1 MNGEFINLDTAKK
14 IQEDKNMDKD
24 LLKIIQNYGTS
35 NQLKKISEELY
46 EFQEAV
52 LSYNLL
58 KTINEDFKDEVLEK
72 NTEYIY
78 RCVLEEYADLCVL
91 LSQFELYFDLNE
103 DEVLQVMRNKVDR
116 QLKRIENDNN
126 KNW

>member
-24 LLKIIQNYGTS
+24 LLKIIEHYGLS
-35 NQLKKISEELY
+35 NQLKKLSEELY

-78 RCVLEEYADLCVL
+78 KCVLEEYADLCVL

-103 DEVLQVMRNKVDR
+103 NEVLQVMRNKVDR
-116 QLKRIENDNN
+116 QLKRIENDNY
-126 KNW
+126 KN

>member
-24 LLKIIQNYGTS
+24 LLKIIEHYGLS
-35 NQLKKISEELY
+35 NQLKKLSEELY

-78 RCVLEEYADLCVL
+78 KCVLEEYADLCVL

-126 KNW
+126 KN

>member
-14 IQEDKNMDKD
+14 MQEDKNMDKD

-35 NQLKKISEELY
+35 NQLKKLSEELY

-103 DEVLQVMRNKVDR
+103 DEVLQVMKNKIDR
-116 QLKRIENDNN
+116 QLGRI
-126 KNW
+126 KNE

>member
-24 LLKIIQNYGTS
+24 LLKIIENYGIS
-35 NQLKKISEELY
+35 NQLKKLSEELY

-78 RCVLEEYADLCVL
+78 KCVLEEYADLCVL

-103 DEVLQVMRNKVDR
+103 DEVWQVMRNKVDR
-116 QLKRIENDNN
+116 QLKRIENDNH
-126 KNW
+126 KN

>member
-24 LLKIIQNYGTS
+24 LLKIIENYGIS
-35 NQLKKISEELY
+35 NQLKKLSEELY
-46 EFQEAV
+46 EFQESV

-103 DEVLQVMRNKVDR
+103 DEVWQVMKNKVDR
-116 QLKRIENDNN
+116 QLGRI
-126 KNW
+126 KNE

>member
-14 IQEDKNMDKD
+14 IQENRNMNKD
-24 LLKIIQNYGTS
+24 LLKIIQNYGLS
-35 NQLKKISEELY
+35 NQLKKLNEELY

-58 KTINEDFKDEVLEK
+58 KTINEDVKDEVLEK
-72 NTEYIY
+72 NIEYIY
-78 RCVLEEYADLCVL
+78 KCVLEEYADLCVL
-91 LSQFELYFDLNE
+91 LSQFELYFDLDE
-103 DEVLQVMRNKVDR
+103 DEVWQVMKNKVDR

-126 KNW
+126 KN

>member
-24 LLKIIQNYGTS
+24 LLKIIENYGTR
-35 NQLKKISEELY
+35 NQLKKLSEELY

-58 KTINEDFKDEVLEK
+58 KTISEDVKDEVLEK

-78 RCVLEEYADLCVL
+78 KCVLEEYADLCVL

-103 DEVLQVMRNKVDR
+103 DEVWQVMKNKVDR
-116 QLKRIENDNN
+116 QLKRIENDNH
-126 KNW
+126 KN

>member
-14 IQEDKNMDKD
+14 IQEDKKMDKD
-24 LLKIIQNYGTS
+24 LLKIIQNYGIS
-35 NQLKKISEELY
+35 NQLKKLSEELY

-58 KTINEDFKDEVLEK
+58 KTINEDVKDKVLEK

-78 RCVLEEYADLCVL
+78 KCVLEEYADLCVL

-103 DEVLQVMRNKVDR
+103 NEVLQVMRNKVDR

-126 KNW
+126 KN

>member
-126 KNW
+126 KN

>member
-24 LLKIIQNYGTS
+24 LLKIIENYGIS
-35 NQLKKISEELY
+35 NQLKKLNEELY

-78 RCVLEEYADLCVL
+78 KCVLEEYADLCVL

-103 DEVLQVMRNKVDR
+103 NEVLQVMRNKVDK
-116 QLKRIENDNN
+116 QLKRIENDNH
-126 KNW
+126 KN

>member
-14 IQEDKNMDKD
+14 IQENKNMDKD
-24 LLKIIQNYGTS
+24 LLKIIQNYGLS
-35 NQLKKISEELY
+35 NQLKKLSEELY

-58 KTINEDFKDEVLEK
+58 KTISEDFKDEVLEK

-78 RCVLEEYADLCVL
+78 KCVLEEYADLCVL
-91 LSQFELYFDLNE
+91 LSQFELYFDLDE

-116 QLKRIENDNN
+116 QLRRIENESKSN
-126 KNW
+126 

>member
-1 MNGEFINLDTAKK
+1 MNGEFISLDTAKK
-14 IQEDKNMDKD
+14 IQENRNMDKD
-24 LLKIIQNYGTS
+24 LLKIIQNYGTR
-35 NQLKKISEELY
+35 NQLKKLSEELY

-58 KTINEDFKDEVLEK
+58 KTINEDVKDKVLEK

-78 RCVLEEYADLCVL
+78 KCVLEEYADLCVL
-91 LSQFELYFDLNE
+91 LSQFELYFDLDE

-116 QLKRIENDNN
+116 QLRRIENESKSN
-126 KNW
+126 

>member
-14 IQEDKNMDKD
+14 IQENKKMDKD

-35 NQLKKISEELY
+35 NQLKKLSEELY

-52 LSYNLL
+52 LLYDVL
-58 KTINEDFKDEVLEK
+58 KTIKEDFKDEVLEK

-78 RCVLEEYADLCVL
+78 KCVLEEYADLCVL

-103 DEVLQVMRNKVDR
+103 DEVWQVMKNKVDR
-116 QLKRIENDNN
+116 QLGRIENEN
-126 KNW
+126 K

>member
-14 IQEDKNMDKD
+14 IQKDKNMDKD
-24 LLKIIQNYGTS
+24 LLKIIQNYGTR
-35 NQLKKISEELY
+35 NQLKKLSEELY

-78 RCVLEEYADLCVL
+78 KCVLEEYADLCVL

-103 DEVLQVMRNKVDR
+103 DEVLQVMRNKIDR
-116 QLKRIENDNN
+116 QLGRIENE
-126 KNW
+126 

>member
-24 LLKIIQNYGTS
+24 LLKIIECYGIKS
-35 NQLKKISEELY
+35 QLKKLSEEIY

-58 KTINEDFKDEVLEK
+58 KTINEDFKDKVLEK

-78 RCVLEEYADLCVL
+78 KCVLEEYADLCVL
-91 LSQFELYFDLNE
+91 LSQFKLYFDLNE
-103 DEVLQVMRNKVDR
+103 DEVWQVMKNKVDR
-116 QLKRIENDNN
+116 QLERIENE
-126 KNW
+126 K

>member
-14 IQEDKNMDKD
+14 IQEDRNMNKD
-24 LLKIIQNYGTS
+24 LLKIIQNYGLS
-35 NQLKKISEELY
+35 NQLKKLSEELY

-58 KTINEDFKDEVLEK
+58 KTINEDVKDEILEI
-72 NTEYIY
+72 NTKYIY
-78 RCVLEEYADLCVL
+78 KCVLEEYADLCVL
-91 LSQFELYFDLNE
+91 LSQFELYFDLDE

-116 QLKRIENDNN
+116 QLERIENDNN
-126 KNW
+126 KN

>member
-14 IQEDKNMDKD
+14 IQEDRNMNKD
-24 LLKIIQNYGTS
+24 LLKIIQNYGLS
-35 NQLKKISEELY
+35 NQLKKLSEELY

-58 KTINEDFKDEVLEK
+58 KTINEDVKDKVLEK

-78 RCVLEEYADLCVL
+78 KCVLEEYADLCVL

-126 KNW
+126 KN

>member
-35 NQLKKISEELY
+35 NQLKKLSEELY

-103 DEVLQVMRNKVDR
+103 DEVWQVMKNKVDR
-116 QLKRIENDNN
+116 QLRRIE
-126 KNW
+126 KEK

>member
-24 LLKIIQNYGTS
+24 LLKIIENYGIS
-35 NQLKKISEELY
+35 NQLKKLSEELY
-46 EFQEAV
+46 EFQESV

-91 LSQFELYFDLNE
+91 LSQFELYFDFNE
-103 DEVLQVMRNKVDR
+103 DEVWQVMKNKVDR
-116 QLKRIENDNN
+116 QLGRI
-126 KNW
+126 KNE

>member
-24 LLKIIQNYGTS
+24 LLKIIEHYGLN
-35 NQLKKISEELY
+35 NQLKKLSEELY

-52 LSYNLL
+52 LLYDVL
-58 KTINEDFKDEVLEK
+58 KTIKEDFKDEVLEK

-78 RCVLEEYADLCVL
+78 KCVLEEYADLCVL

-103 DEVLQVMRNKVDR
+103 DEVWQVMKNKVDR
-116 QLKRIENDNN
+116 QLKRIENDNH
-126 KNW
+126 KN

>member
-35 NQLKKISEELY
+35 NQLKKLSEELY

-78 RCVLEEYADLCVL
+78 KCVLEEYADLCVL

-103 DEVLQVMRNKVDR
+103 NEVLQVMRNKVDR
-116 QLKRIENDNN
+116 QLKRIENDNH
-126 KNW
+126 KN

>member
-1 MNGEFINLDTAKK
+1 MKNRINKS
-14 IQEDKNMDKD
+14 N
-24 LLKIIQNYGTS
+24 LLKIIQNYGIS
-35 NQLKKISEELY
+35 NQLKKLSEELY

-91 LSQFELYFDLNE
+91 LSQFELYFDLDENE
-103 DEVLQVMRNKVDR
+103 VWQVMKNKIDR
-116 QLKRIENDNN
+116 QLGRIE
-126 KNW
+126 KEK

>member
-14 IQEDKNMDKD
+14 IQENRNKNKD
-24 LLKIIQNYGTS
+24 LLKIIQNYGLS
-35 NQLKKISEELY
+35 NQLKKLSEELY

-58 KTINEDFKDEVLEK
+58 KTINEDVKDKVLEK

-78 RCVLEEYADLCVL
+78 KCVLEEYADLCVL
-91 LSQFELYFDLNE
+91 LSQFELYFDLDE
-103 DEVLQVMRNKVDR
+103 DEVLQVMRNKVGR
-116 QLKRIENDNN
+116 QLGRIE
-126 KNW
+126 KEK

>member
-35 NQLKKISEELY
+35 NQLKKLSEELY

-52 LSYNLL
+52 LLYDVL
-58 KTINEDFKDEVLEK
+58 KTIKEDFKDEVLEK

-78 RCVLEEYADLCVL
+78 KCVLEEYADLCVL
-91 LSQFELYFDLNE
+91 LSQFELYFDLDE
-103 DEVLQVMRNKVDR
+103 DEVWQVMKNKVDR
-116 QLKRIENDNN
+116 QLKRIENDNH
-126 KNW
+126 KN

>member
-14 IQEDKNMDKD
+14 MQEDKNIDKD
-24 LLKIIQNYGTS
+24 LLKIIEHYGTR
-35 NQLKKISEELY
+35 NQLKKLSEELY
-46 EFQEAV
+46 EFQEAA

-58 KTINEDFKDEVLEK
+58 KTISEDFKDEVLEK

-78 RCVLEEYADLCVL
+78 KCVLEEYADLCVL

-116 QLKRIENDNN
+116 QLGRIENE
-126 KNW
+126 

>member
-14 IQEDKNMDKD
+14 IQENRNMDKD
-24 LLKIIQNYGTS
+24 LLKIIQNYGLS
-35 NQLKKISEELY
+35 NQLKKLSEELY
-46 EFQEAV
+46 EFQESV

-58 KTINEDFKDEVLEK
+58 KTINEDVNDEVLEK

-78 RCVLEEYADLCVL
+78 KCVLEEYADLCVL
-91 LSQFELYFDLNE
+91 LSQFELYFDLDE

-116 QLKRIENDNN
+116 QLGRIE
-126 KNW
+126 KEK